1 VPKFLRKNGIFVP
14 KFLRKNVSI
23 YLMNTIWMIMLRRKI
38 IDRLIEW
45 KNGPDKKSLL
55 IRGARQV
62 GKTFAVNEFAKNNYG
77 TYVYLNFEEDPEL
90 TTIFSGSRSVDTIMR
105 NMSAYFPHTKFVPGD
120 TLIFLDEIQNCP
132 NARVAFKFFTID
144 GRYDIIGS
152 GSLLGVRYKEVSSYP
167 VGYED
172 LMDLNSLDFEEF
184 LWAMDLKPDIIQYV
198 RECLKERKEIDQ
210 SILSRL
216 NEYFRWYTIIGGMP
230 KAVSVFK
237 EANHFGKVLTVQK
250 QIVNGYLD
258 DITKYATDVDKN
270 KVRASFKSIPS
281 QLSKKNKKFV
291 YADIEGRKDSRYDTY
306 GSSLSWLYDA
316 GIIDFCYNLN
326 EPVIPLLANR
336 KQNIFKI
343 YLKDTGL
350 MVSMMEN
357 GLGISLLNDD
367 LFVNEGAIAENI
379 VAEMLRKNDY
389 ELNYF
394 ERKGTLEIDFVINK
408 DGKAI
413 ALEVKSGNNRRAKSL
428 DVVMK
433 DYKIKGMMFENTN
446 VYVDEKG
453 IEHFPIFAAAFI
465 EDL

>member
-1 VPKFLRKNGIFVP
+1 
-14 KFLRKNVSI
+14 
-23 YLMNTIWMIMLRRKI
+23 MLRRKI
-38 IDRLIEW
+38 IDRLVEW
-45 KNGPDKKSLL
+45 KNDPDKKSLL

-90 TTIFSGSRSVDTIMR
+90 ASIFSGSRSVDTIMM
-105 NMSAYFPHTKFVPGD
+105 NMSSRFKNAEFTPGD

-144 GRYDIIGS
+144 GRYDVIGS

-172 LMDLNSLDFEEF
+172 LMDLGSLDFEEF
-184 LWAMDLKPDIIQYV
+184 LWAMDIKEDIIQYV
-198 RECLKERKEIDQ
+198 RECLKTRKEIEQ
-210 SILSRL
+210 FILNRL
-216 NEYFRWYTIIGGMP
+216 NECFRWYMIIGGMP

-237 EANHFGKVLTVQK
+237 ETNHFGKVLNTQK
-250 QIVNGYLD
+250 RIVSGYLD
-258 DITKYATDVDKN
+258 DITKYAADVDKN
-270 KVRASFKSIPS
+270 RVRASFKSIPS
-281 QLSKKNKKFV
+281 QLSKRNKKFV
-291 YADIEGRKDSRYDTY
+291 YADVEGRKDSRYDTY
-306 GSSLSWLYDA
+306 GGSLSWLYDA
-316 GIIDFCYNLN
+316 GVIDFCYNLS

-336 KQNIFKI
+336 KMNIFKI

-350 MVSMMEN
+350 MVSMME
-357 GLGISLLNDD
+357 GDLGDALLNGDM
-367 LFVNEGAIAENI
+367 FMNEGAIAENI
-379 VAEMLRKNDY
+379 VAEMLTKNEY

-394 ERKGTLEIDFVINK
+394 ERKGTLEIDFVINLN
-408 DGKAI
+408 GKAV
-413 ALEVKSGNNRRAKSL
+413 ALEVKSGNNRQAKSL

-433 DYKIKGMMFENTN
+433 DYKIKGMMLENTN

-465 EDL
+465 GDL